1 MGRPPYQAALR
12 LCAIAQD
19 RWAEFDAA
27 YLPVD
32 LISLPFDRFLNAVY
46 ALSVKYLDEKKRE
59 TFDYQLNEPLRDTAT
74 PRRQMWSA
82 DEEAEDF
89 MKMLNNGG

>member
-1 MGRPPYQAALR
+1 VGRPPYQAALR

-32 LISLPFDRFLNAVY
+32 LIALPFDRFLNAIY
-46 ALSVKYLDEKKRE
+46 ALCVKHLDEQKKE
-59 TFDYQLNEPLRDTAT
+59 SFDLQLNAPLEGMGVKAQRWTAE
-74 PRRQMWSA
+74 Q
-82 DEEAEDF
+82 EAEDF
-89 MKMLNNGG
+89 MNLLNGG